1 MTLLK
6 PTVDQELEAISTIIN
21 RMHEGLPELRKEA
34 KAGDPKHTAQLLA
47 VLHQG
52 ITGGLFGPTTSLA
65 EKEGNTTM
73 TVVSEGGLRWAKVS
87 DLTPGQTDHKLL
99 WDPET
104 GDEG

>member
-52 ITGGLFGPTTSLA
+52 ITGAVWTY
-65 EKEGNTTM
+65 
-73 TVVSEGGLRWAKVS
+73 
-87 DLTPGQTDHKLL
+87 DLISGKRREYHD
-99 WDPET
+99 D
-104 GDEG
+104 GS